1 MSSIARR
8 VAPAIAALAALVAPA
23 IAAFAALCATPA
35 VSARADLLLNEVLY
49 DPAGADEGHEFVELW
64 NPDSAALSLD
74 GLTIEAGDGA
84 RPGSWDVIWRGAA
97 GAAAS
102 PHAPLLIAGDALL
115 GSLQNGPDA
124 VRLSRN
130 GVVLD
135 LLGYGELS
143 AAALY
148 EGSPAPDAGSGQSL
162 ARLHDGADTRNN
174 TADWAIESEPTPG
187 LPNHP
192 DYRLR
197 LSRSGLPASPQVAWP
212 GDPISIRACAR
223 NDGLLAVDAARWGL
237 EAEWG
242 RDDWAGGLEA
252 GSAGAESSV
261 VWAAAASH
269 DGITVDS
276 GDSATVSLALT
287 APAPGVWRLRARIV
301 CRDDPAESPRAAL
314 RPDTLEVTL
323 RSVAGPAVV
332 NEFAFRDAGAGEWI
346 EIWFRDSV
354 DDIGAISI
362 ADATAAPRPI
372 DRGALPRPAPAGAL
386 VVVAQDPALVRAR
399 FGLPDSVV
407 LGVVGGWPSL
417 NDTGGEDGIADRVR
431 IVGKDGV
438 PCDAAPYR
446 GTASARGGSLERLS
460 ADFASSAAGTWAE
473 TIDPKGGT
481 PGRENSMRAPGAS
494 VAARGPL
501 LVAGGRVVRRGNGGA
516 VPVVLR
522 TTPAARGR
530 RLTVRVHDL
539 LGRPV
544 RTLVEGQRFASDG
557 AFVWDGRDDHG
568 DAVAP
573 GLYVIRAEAL
583 PEDDAS
589 IRASS
594 VPMAVAP

>member
-1 MSSIARR
+1 MPSIARN
-8 VAPAIAALAALVAPA
+8 VAPAIAGL
-23 IAAFAALCATPA
+23 AALCALLTH
-35 VSARADLLLNEVLY
+35 SARADLLLNEVLY
-49 DPAGADEGHEFVELW
+49 DPAGADEGYEFVELW
-64 NPDSAALSLD
+64 NPDSTALPLD

-84 RPGSWDVIWRGAA
+84 RSGNWDVIWRGAA

-102 PHAPLLIAGDALL
+102 PRSPLLIAGDALL
-115 GSLQNGPDA
+115 GALQNGPDA

-143 AAALY
+143 TVALF

-174 TADWAIESEPTPG
+174 AADWGAESEPTPG

-192 DYRLR
+192 DHRLR
-197 LSRSGLPASPQVAWP
+197 LSRSGLLASPEVAWP

-223 NDGLLAVDAARWGL
+223 NEGLLAIDAARWGL
-237 EAEWG
+237 EAEWA
-242 RDDWAGGLEA
+242 RDGSAGV
-252 GSAGAESSV
+252 GSAGADSGV
-261 VWAAAASH
+261 AWTAAASH

-276 GDSATVSLALT
+276 GDSAVVSLVLT

-301 CRDDPAESPRAAL
+301 CRDDPGVAPEAAL
-314 RPDTLEVTL
+314 RPDTLEAMA

-346 EIWFRDSV
+346 ELWFRDPV
-354 DDIGAISI
+354 DDVGALSI
-362 ADATAAPRPI
+362 ADATAAPQAI
-372 DRGALPRPAPAGAL
+372 DRGALPRAVPAGAL
-386 VVVAQDPALVRAR
+386 LIVAQDPALVLAR

-417 NDTGGEDGIADRVR
+417 NDTGGDDGIADRVR

-446 GTASARGGSLERLS
+446 SAASARGGSLERLS
-460 ADFASSAAGTWAE
+460 PDFASSAAGTWAE
-473 TIDPKGGT
+473 TIDPKAGT

-494 VAARGPL
+494 TAARGPL

-522 TTPAARGR
+522 TTSAARGR

-583 PEDDAS
+583 PEDDAA

>member
-1 MSSIARR
+1 MPSIARR
-8 VAPAIAALAALVAPA
+8 VAPAIAGLAALGV
-23 IAAFAALCATPA
+23 LHA

-64 NPDSAALSLD
+64 NPDSTALPLD
-74 GLTIEAGDGA
+74 GLAIEAGDGA
-84 RPGSWDVIWRGAA
+84 RPGSWDVIWRGAV
-97 GAAAS
+97 GAAAPPRS
-102 PHAPLLIAGDALL
+102 PLLVDGDALL
-115 GSLQNGPDA
+115 GALQNGPDA
-124 VRLSRN
+124 VRLTRN

-148 EGSPAPDAGSGQSL
+148 EGSPAPDADSGQSL
-162 ARLHDGADTRNN
+162 ARLHDGVDTQDNA
-174 TADWAIESEPTPG
+174 ADWAAEGEPTPG
-187 LPNHP
+187 LANHP

-197 LSRSGLPASPQVAWP
+197 LSRSGLLASPEVAWP
-212 GDPISIRACAR
+212 GDPVAIRACAR
-223 NDGLLAVDAARWGL
+223 NEGLLAVDAARWEL
-237 EAEWG
+237 VAEWT
-242 RDDWAGGLEA
+242 RDASPGGLGA
-252 GSAGAESSV
+252 GSASADSSV
-261 VWAAAASH
+261 AWAPVDSGVAWAAAASH

-276 GDSATVSLALT
+276 GDSAVVSLAVT

-301 CRDDPAESPRAAL
+301 CRVDLADSPQAGL
-314 RPDTLEVTL
+314 RPDTLEVMV

-346 EIWFRDSV
+346 EIWFRDPV
-354 DDIGAISI
+354 DDVGAFSI

-372 DRGALPRPAPAGAL
+372 DRGALPRAAPAGAL
-386 VVVAQDPALVRAR
+386 LVVAQDPALVRAR
-399 FGLPDSVV
+399 FGLPDSIV
-407 LGVVGGWPSL
+407 LGVAGGWPSL
-417 NDTGGEDGIADRVR
+417 NDTGGDDGIADRVR

-446 GTASARGGSLERLS
+446 GAASARGGSLERLS

-557 AFVWDGRDDHG
+557 AFVWDGRNDHG

-583 PEDDAS
+583 PEDDAA
-589 IRASS
+589 IHASS

>member
-1 MSSIARR
+1 MPSIARR
-8 VAPAIAALAALVAPA
+8 VAPAIAGLAALG
-23 IAAFAALCATPA
+23 ALHA
-35 VSARADLLLNEVLY
+35 VSARADLLLNEILY

-64 NPDSAALSLD
+64 NPDSTALPLE

-84 RPGSWDVIWRGAA
+84 RPGNWEVVWRGAA

-102 PHAPLLIAGDALL
+102 PRSPLLLAGDALL
-115 GSLQNGPDA
+115 GALQNGPDA

-130 GVVLD
+130 GVILD

-174 TADWAIESEPTPG
+174 AADWAAEGEPTPG
-187 LPNHP
+187 LANHP

-197 LSRSGLPASPQVAWP
+197 LSRSGLLASPEVAWP
-212 GDPISIRACAR
+212 GDPIAIRACAR
-223 NDGLLAVDAARWGL
+223 NEGLLVVDASRWGL
-237 EAEWG
+237 EAEWAP
-242 RDDWAGGLEA
+242 DASPGGLEA
-252 GSAGAESSV
+252 GSASVDSSV
-261 VWAAAASH
+261 AWSAAASH

-276 GDSATVSLALT
+276 SDSALVSLAVA

-301 CRDDPAESPRAAL
+301 CRYDPAESPQAAL
-314 RPDTLEVTL
+314 RPDTLEVMV

-332 NEFAFRDAGAGEWI
+332 NELAFRDAGAGEWI
-346 EIWFRDSV
+346 ELWFRDPV
-354 DDIGAISI
+354 DDVGDLSI

-372 DRGALPRPAPAGAL
+372 DRGALPRPAPAGTL
-386 VVVAQDPALVRAR
+386 LVVAQDPALVRAR

-407 LGVVGGWPSL
+407 LGVLGGWPSL
-417 NDTGGEDGIADRVR
+417 NDTDGDNGIADRVR
-431 IVGKDGV
+431 IVGKDGI

-446 GTASARGGSLERLS
+446 GAASARGGSLERLS

-494 VAARGPL
+494 LAARGPL

-522 TTPAARGR
+522 TTSAARGR

-539 LGRPV
+539 LGRSV

-583 PEDDAS
+583 PEDDAA